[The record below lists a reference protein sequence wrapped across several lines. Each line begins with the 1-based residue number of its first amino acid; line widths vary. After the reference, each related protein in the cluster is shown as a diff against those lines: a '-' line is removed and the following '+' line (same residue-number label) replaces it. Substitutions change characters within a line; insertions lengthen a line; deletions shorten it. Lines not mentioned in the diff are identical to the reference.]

1 MGKKWYSF
9 AMSQQEQT
17 AFGRLAKA
25 ARVELGMSQEELAE
39 AAQVSRRTIGNI
51 ENGRHEAQPEVKAR
65 IRRAL
70 AMDEIEQP
78 DDIEALLV
86 SIRILLDLLD
96 AQGRARVVTKIVEMI
111 GVELAEPQTSTE
123 GTPHSD
129 EDPLGGVEQE
139 SELSKA
145 DFALAAHEAPN
156 LGAELKDRHD
166 RAAETP
172 EPFYDGDEPA

>member
-1 MGKKWYSF
+1 
-9 AMSQQEQT
+9 MSQQEQT
-17 AFGRLAKA
+17 TFGRLAKA
-25 ARVELGMSQEELAE
+25 ARAELGMSQEELAE

-111 GVELAEPQTSTE
+111 GMELAESQTDTE
-123 GTPHSD
+123 GTPHSG
-129 EDPLGGVEQE
+129 EAPLEKVEQE

-145 DFALAAHEAPN
+145 DLALAAHEAPN
-156 LGAELKDRHD
+156 QGATMRDALDTHQES
-166 RAAETP
+166 P

>member
-1 MGKKWYSF
+1 
-9 AMSQQEQT
+9 MSQQEQAT
-17 AFGRLAKA
+17 FGRLAKA
-25 ARVELGMSQEELAE
+25 ARAELGMSQEELAE

-78 DDIEALLV
+78 GDVEDLLV

-111 GVELAEPQTSTE
+111 GVELSEPQAGTE
-123 GTPHSD
+123 GTPQSG
-129 EDPLGGVEQE
+129 EAPLGGVEQE

-145 DFALAAHEAPN
+145 DFALAAHQAPN
-156 LGAELKDRHD
+156 TGAALRDELDTRQ
-166 RAAETP
+166 ESP

>member
-9 AMSQQEQT
+9 VMSQQEQT

-25 ARVELGMSQEELAE
+25 ARAELGMSQEELAE

-111 GVELAEPQTSTE
+111 GVELAESQADTE
-123 GTPHSD
+123 GAPHSG
-129 EDPLGGVEQE
+129 EVHLEKVEQE
-139 SELSKA
+139 SELSKE
-145 DFALAAHEAPN
+145 DLDLAAMH
-156 LGAELKDRHD
+156 GHSVGVTMRDRWD
-166 RAAETP
+166 REQETP
-172 EPFYDGDEPA
+172 EPFYDGDDAA